1 MNEVI
6 VTINDD
12 YDQYNTK
19 GCLGVV
25 LAYDRDKRFLVK
37 VIEGKE
43 KGLHVWLKPHWLD
56 GIDEVVGSYRHMA
69 LYKFPSNVDTPETK
83 KERFQ
88 YYKERTRK
96 PYKGFQNGTCMF
108 SIRIDDVWID
118 NLTRKRLISKVRH
131 CLQNDKSFEMN
142 AYVNTKTS
150 FCCGALVSYN
160 NKRDWYVI
168 YGHTGVSEVDQY
180 CTNFTLKLKKIIK
193 EY

>member
-43 KGLHVWLKPHWLD
+43 VGLHVWLKPHWLD

-69 LYKFPSNVDTPETK
+69 LYKFPSNIDTPETK

-96 PYKGFQNGTCMF
+96 PYKGFQNGMCMF
-108 SIRIDDVWID
+108 SIKVDDVWFD
-118 NLTRKRLISKVRH
+118 NMTRKKLISKVRH
-131 CLQNDKSFEMN
+131 CLQNDCNFIINIYYNEKYSF
-142 AYVNTKTS
+142 TS
-150 FCCGALVSYN
+150 SCLMESSIKDNDYTLYDLGVELDKKCGSLQRKIEN
-160 NKRDWYVI
+160 
-168 YGHTGVSEVDQY
+168 
-180 CTNFTLKLKKIIK
+180 IIK

>member
-1 MNEVI
+1 MNQVI

-12 YDQYNTK
+12 YDQYNIK

-43 KGLHVWLKPHWLD
+43 TGLHVWLKQYWLD

-96 PYKGFQNGTCMF
+96 PYKCFQNGMCMF
-108 SIRIDDVWID
+108 SIKVDDVWFH
-118 NLTRKRLISKVRH
+118 NLTRKKLISKVRH
-131 CLQNDKSFEMN
+131 CLQNNCDFIINVYSHEKFGFYSGCLIESSAKDN
-142 AYVNTKTS
+142 DYTLYDLSSDVN
-150 FCCGALVSYN
+150 
-160 NKRDWYVI
+160 
-168 YGHTGVSEVDQY
+168 
-180 CTNFTLKLKKIIK
+180 KLCDSLQRKLEKIIE